1 MKKISMSYAVICL
14 NEERTIVRCLKA
26 IKSNMG
32 ENDEIIVVDTGS
44 TDNTIPLISSKF
56 PTVKLYNFKWNN
68 SFASA
73 RNYCIEAAKKDWI
86 FFVDA
91 DETLYKKSGLK
102 VKNNILRV
110 SKIAP
115 KPFVMVPK
123 IINKNGSI
131 VYNAGRII
139 PNNSRFRFYGAIHEY
154 PIIDSNK
161 DGTGYDTIR
170 LNDVMVYHDG
180 YDFEVM
186 KSKHKSLRNSELDK
200 IMLKKMPNSIRYN
213 FLYFR
218 DAKSIIGDKK
228 YVEGMT
234 QTFLM
239 DKRNK
244 FSQEAGLSLLL
255 YYVNE
260 KNFVMADKYIEKLAE
275 LINEPNSAI
284 SKWELIYLASV
295 NELNKLNSKEF
306 SLLKTLIA
314 VRNNHSEEINEYF
327 REGFNYDELI
337 GLILLS
343 LGQIKEANE
352 LSQYLNKNGFKNQLT
367 SRINKFKEILG
378 SNNEKK

>member
-1 MKKISMSYAVICL
+1 
-14 NEERTIVRCLKA
+14 
-26 IKSNMG
+26 
-32 ENDEIIVVDTGS
+32 
-44 TDNTIPLISSKF
+44 
-56 PTVKLYNFKWNN
+56 
-68 SFASA
+68 
-73 RNYCIEAAKKDWI
+73 
-86 FFVDA
+86 
-91 DETLYKKSGLK
+91 
-102 VKNNILRV
+102 
-110 SKIAP
+110 
-115 KPFVMVPK
+115 
-123 IINKNGSI
+123 
-131 VYNAGRII
+131 
-139 PNNSRFRFYGAIHEY
+139 
-154 PIIDSNK
+154 
-161 DGTGYDTIR
+161 
-170 LNDVMVYHDG
+170 
-180 YDFEVM
+180 M

-327 REGFNYDELI
+327 RKGFNYDELI